1 MKKILPIVL
10 ILCLFLSGCHHNN
23 SDFPSAPQPSI
34 PESTPVE
41 HETTQPELDPT
52 SENLYVQHP
61 MYAVT
66 LPVISELTHNE
77 ESTFT
82 YQNIYLYCQDQEVA
96 DRIIIDFLNRQDAQ
110 RKIAETTNNTQYDVL
125 YQPMRIDSVV
135 MSLYGESLL
144 HQSRN
149 HPVIDCLSANYNM
162 LSGETLTLGSILK
175 DSSSHE
181 MLQDALLFI
190 AETVADEKQL
200 YDEYPQIIAE
210 RFTKNPSFDEAWFFS
225 STGLCFYF
233 EPYEIA
239 PYISGVVTLEIPYDR
254 LTSIIDASYFPAEE
268 DAFEGN
274 IIAENVDNVVLS
286 NYSQIAEVRLNGY
299 ANAVFLHCEGFVRDV
314 KIEIANDKNP
324 TSECTIFASA
334 SLSPGDGIMLMYDQ
348 TDDMPILRITCRSG
362 QSIFVKN
369 LFFAVDGSI
378 VLT

>member
-1 MKKILPIVL
+1 MKKILFIVL
-10 ILCLFLSGCHHNN
+10 ILCLFLSGCHYKN
-23 SDFPSAPQPSI
+23 SDFSPTPQPSI

-41 HETTQPELDPT
+41 HETTQPEQDPA

-61 MYAVT
+61 MYAVA
-66 LPVISELTHNE
+66 LPIISELTHNE
-77 ESTFT
+77 ESTFS

-110 RKIAETTNNTQYDVL
+110 RKIAETTENTKYDVL
-125 YQPMRIDSVV
+125 YRPARIDSIV

-144 HQSRN
+144 YQGRN
-149 HPVIDCLSANYNM
+149 HPTVDCLSTNYNM
-162 LSGETLTLGSILK
+162 LSGESLTLGSILK
-175 DSSSHE
+175 DAGSHE
-181 MLQDALLFI
+181 KLQDALLFA

-210 RFTKNPSFDEAWFFS
+210 RFTKNPSFDEAWFFNN
-225 STGLCFYF
+225 TGLCFYF

-268 DAFEGN
+268 DSSEGK
-274 IIAENVDNVVLS
+274 IIVENVNNVVLS

-299 ANAVFLHCEGFVRDV
+299 SNAGFLHCEGFVRDV
-314 KIEIANDKNP
+314 KIEIISNENP
-324 TSECTIFASA
+324 MSECTIFMSA
-334 SLSPGDGIMLMYDQ
+334 TLSPGDGIMLMYNQADN
-348 TDDMPILRITCRSG
+348 MPILRITYRSG
-362 QSIFVKN
+362 QNILTEN
-369 LFFAVDGSI
+369 LFFASDGSI